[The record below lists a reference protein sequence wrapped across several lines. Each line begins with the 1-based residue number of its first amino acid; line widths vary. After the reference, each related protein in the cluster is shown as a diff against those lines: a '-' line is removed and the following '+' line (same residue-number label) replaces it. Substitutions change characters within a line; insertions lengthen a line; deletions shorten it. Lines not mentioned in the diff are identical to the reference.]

1 MFQLFETIKCNNGK
15 LFNIEWHNRRF
26 NNARKTCFN
35 IENEIDLNKTVSI
48 PENAKSGLF
57 RCRITYS
64 KNIDK
69 IEFIPHQFREIKNL
83 KLVEDNSIDYRFKYS
98 NRKTLD
104 NLFAKRGN
112 CDDILIIKNGLV
124 TDTSTANIIFY
135 DGKKWWTPDSPL
147 LRGTQRAKLLSEKKI
162 FKCRITLD
170 NLNKFEKIGL
180 INAMWDFDIMPVI
193 DIIRIKKH

>member
-135 DGKKWWTPDSPL
+135 DGKKWWTPDTPL